1 MDNGNALK
9 AQLEFHPIANVFPLI
24 EGEEFKDLVED
35 IREHGVLEPIWLYE
49 GKILDGRNRYRAYLA
64 AFPNTDEDPP
74 FREYLDEKPVEFVIS
89 LNLKRRHLNESQRGM
104 VADNIAKLKKG
115 DNQHAQICAPSQEEA
130 ADLLNV
136 SRRTVQHARRVHE
149 EGTRELV
156 QAVERG
162 TVSVSAAADV
172 ATLPHAEQ
180 QEIVARGEREIL
192 KAATEIRAK
201 KNEARLAARTKELS
215 EISRNSAPL
224 PQDRQYPVLLVDP
237 LWQYETAP
245 LGDVARSVA
254 DKYPTMPLVDI
265 VALPVEKMS
274 TQDAGGVA
282 TSSSVF

>member
-1 MDNGNALK
+1 
-9 AQLEFHPIANVFPLI
+9 
-24 EGEEFKDLVED
+24 
-35 IREHGVLEPIWLYE
+35 
-49 GKILDGRNRYRAYLA
+49 
-64 AFPNTDEDPP
+64 
-74 FREYLDEKPVEFVIS
+74 
-89 LNLKRRHLNESQRGM
+89 M
-104 VADNIAKLKKG
+104 VGAKLATLGHGG
-115 DNQHAQICAPSQEEA
+115 DRSKASIDALTQAQAGE
-130 ADLLNV
+130 LLNV
-136 SRRTVQHARRVHE
+136 SEPSVEKSIQSRDKRGAP
-149 EGTRELV
+149 ELV

-162 TVSVSAAADV
+162 KVSVSAAADV